1 MTGEMS
7 MEFRKA
13 AAEDVAEI
21 MPIIQE
27 AQQQFRER
35 NISQWTDGY
44 PDEATISE
52 DIRRG
57 ESYVLTES
65 GKIIASTV
73 ISPREEMT
81 YRTIYEGEW
90 MSREDYLVIH
100 RLAVKNDRKK
110 QGLASLLLKE
120 TEKMARD
127 RAIPSVKV
135 DTHERNVPM
144 QQLLLSH
151 GYTYCGVIYLT
162 EGSKRLAYE
171 KLVQ

>member
-1 MTGEMS
+1 

-21 MPIIQE
+21 IPIIQA
-27 AQQQFRER
+27 AQQQFREQ
-35 NISQWTDGY
+35 NISQWTNGY
-44 PDEATISE
+44 PDEATIME
-52 DIRRG
+52 DVRRG
-57 ESYVLTES
+57 ESYVLTEY
-65 GKIIASTV
+65 GEIVASTV

-100 RLAVKNDRKK
+100 RLAVKNDMKK

-120 TEKMARD
+120 TEKMARNSS
-127 RAIPSVKV
+127 IPSVKV
-135 DTHERNVPM
+135 DTHEQNVPM

-151 GYTYCGVIYLT
+151 GYVYCGVIYLT

>member
-1 MTGEMS
+1 

-21 MPIIQE
+21 MPIIQA

-35 NISQWTDGY
+35 NISQWTNGY
-44 PDEATISE
+44 PDEATITE

-65 GKIIASTV
+65 GEIVASTA
-73 ISPREEMT
+73 ISAREETT

-90 MSREDYLVIH
+90 MTREDYLVIH
-100 RLAVKNDRKK
+100 RLAVKNDSKNR
-110 QGLASLLLKE
+110 GFASLLLKE
-120 TEKMARD
+120 TEKMARTSS
-127 RAIPSVKV
+127 IPSVKV
-135 DTHERNVPM
+135 DTHEQNVPM

-151 GYTYCGVIYLT
+151 GYIYCGVIYLT